1 LDDSVL
7 DLSTSKVEIEVQEAL
22 SAKGYNTTATWLEEG
37 AVSVVDDAEQSV
49 LEDQRGRTL
58 SAAADQRDTSLNL
71 AALDPDLAQILDPT
85 SFRIP
90 RPRLG

>member
-1 LDDSVL
+1 VSAVAEPLDEHAPDGLDDSVL

-49 LEDQRGRTL
+49 LKT
-58 SAAADQRDTSLNL
+58 SAGEPCQLQQTSEI
-71 AALDPDLAQILDPT
+71 QVST
-85 SFRIP
+85 SSP
-90 RPRLG
+90 